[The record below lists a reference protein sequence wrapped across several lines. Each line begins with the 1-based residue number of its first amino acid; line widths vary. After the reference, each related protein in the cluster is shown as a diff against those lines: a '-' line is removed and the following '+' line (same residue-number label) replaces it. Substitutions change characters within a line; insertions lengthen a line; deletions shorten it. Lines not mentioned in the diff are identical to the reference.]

1 MGGCLIAV
9 LKLTNSRPT
18 PPLIH
23 PFVHFKILHSCEVTP
38 KTGACSMPQSH
49 STHSTTFVVMAKL
62 VGIHFYPAPLLVIN
76 INMQEALV
84 KGTHY
89 CTVFFVMKEGCVGYG
104 GRWF

>member
-1 MGGCLIAV
+1 MIIC
-9 LKLTNSRPT
+9 KPT
-18 PPLIH
+18 TQQH
-23 PFVHFKILHSCEVTP
+23 DS
-38 KTGACSMPQSH
+38 QSLLAMYM
-49 STHSTTFVVMAKL
+49 SELYLFCY